1 MSDGGLADALR
12 WLSRVKA
19 TIGEDSAECPH
30 STDADMM
37 EIEMGGDDDER
48 IRCDIKRLIDE
59 ERGILFEAC
68 GPCRRRDA
76 IPKVLDSSVFSHEI
90 ELSLREK
97 LKGTWAVSRRVAA
110 DTRKELYDVPLP
122 CLVIRKG
129 GL

>member
-19 TIGEDSAECPH
+19 TTGEDSAECPH

-37 EIEMGGDDDER
+37 GIEMGGDDDER

-68 GPCRRRDA
+68 GPCRKRE
-76 IPKVLDSSVFSHEI
+76 VLDSSASVFSI
-90 ELSLREK
+90 LCSVVK
-97 LKGTWAVSRRVAA
+97 QLKGT
-110 DTRKELYDVPLP
+110 
-122 CLVIRKG
+122 
-129 GL
+129 